1 METEEKRQGMA
12 RSVNK
17 CTTRERTTESKINL
31 RGECA
36 GRSWDPKRKAS
47 GENTHRI
54 PRYTVLPARHQRG
67 NNLVGNDPDQ
77 HWRKARK
84 PGVLL
89 DCRLEPALSQGMVH
103 SQTALNTGNKSSRT
117 RSTETR
123 SLGSTGARKTRLESG
138 SIELSD
144 RNVTLDT
151 LGLGRNTANVEK
163 ASATGSNANN
173 SRGADRGARSVPTR
187 PLTATRPVE
196 YKAFLALFDG
206 EH

>member
-1 METEEKRQGMA
+1 MGGKKLG
-12 RSVNK
+12 
-17 CTTRERTTESKINL
+17 
-31 RGECA
+31 
-36 GRSWDPKRKAS
+36 PKRKAN

-77 HWRKARK
+77 NGRKARK

-103 SQTALNTGNKSSRT
+103 SQTALDARNESSRT

-123 SLGSTGARKTRLESG
+123 SLGPTGARKTRLESG
-138 SIELSD
+138 CIELSD

-151 LGLGRNTANVEK
+151 LGLW
-163 ASATGSNANN
+163 
-173 SRGADRGARSVPTR
+173 
-187 PLTATRPVE
+187 
-196 YKAFLALFDG
+196 
-206 EH
+206 